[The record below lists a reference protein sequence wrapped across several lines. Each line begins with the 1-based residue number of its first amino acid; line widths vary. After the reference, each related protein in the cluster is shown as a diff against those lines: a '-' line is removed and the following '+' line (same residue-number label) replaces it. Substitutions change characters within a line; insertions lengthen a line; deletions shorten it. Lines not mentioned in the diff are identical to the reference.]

1 MSTIQVPS
9 WSLSFHWHIF
19 PIRESQRSHRG
30 QGSGGRRLAAAVVF
44 LRQQQASRPVA
55 GPHQASCSSP
65 AMLVHGT
72 EPHIYFGMCVVGSAP
87 RMGDWLDL
95 RCDPLQGFVPGTQ
108 CDICSDRSC
117 PNHCLPELLL
127 TIPLQPAILRWAL
140 PQPCAQP
147 QLRHSTTC
155 ITGIPPAVLLRKRAE
170 PTRRTERAG
179 EEAASFCTP
188 APYSAELPET
198 AGVRMGG
205 GKCHLLLYPEL
216 FSPGV

>member
-1 MSTIQVPS
+1 MESFLLLAHFPNQRKPEVTP
-9 WSLSFHWHIF
+9 WSGL
-19 PIRESQRSHRG
+19 RG
-30 QGSGGRRLAAAVVF
+30 QETSCGRLPAPAAGLQDSGWTSPSFLFLPSNAGSWYWATTLT
-44 LRQQQASRPVA
+44 L
-55 GPHQASCSSP
+55 
-65 AMLVHGT
+65 
-72 EPHIYFGMCVVGSAP
+72 ECVLWALHHEWEIGLTCGVTP
-87 RMGDWLDL
+87 YR
-95 RCDPLQGFVPGTQ
+95 GFVPGTQ
-108 CDICSDRSC
+108 CDICSNRSC

-147 QLRHSTTC
+147 RLWHSTTC

-205 GKCHLLLYPEL
+205 GKCHLVLYPEL